1 MMIVTGYTEPMT
13 KKSAGTMELI
23 NEGFVLLITYHL
35 YQFTDFMTNLEMRD
49 LVGKSIVYVTLG
61 NIILNI
67 GVVTG
72 QTALDVI
79 RKLKLRYLS
88 YMQKKRID
96 EQQNARKLASQVVRN
111 RTRSTQNP
119 TEYLTRQ
126 ED

>member
-23 NEGFVLLITYHL
+23 NEGFVFLITYHL

-49 LVGKSIVYVTLG
+49 LVGQSIVYVTLG

-72 QTALDVI
+72 QTVLDVA
-79 RKLKLRYLS
+79 RKLKLWHLGYK
-88 YMQKKRID
+88 QKKAI
-96 EQQNARKLASQVVRN
+96 A
-111 RTRSTQNP
+111 
-119 TEYLTRQ
+119 
-126 ED
+126 

>member
-1 MMIVTGYTEPMT
+1 
-13 KKSAGTMELI
+13 MELI